1 MDLSSKQLGLK
12 LQNDIISNKI
22 INKFTLTQHQLL
34 LEQELI

>member
-12 LQNDIISNKI
+12 LQNDIINNKI
-22 INKFTLTQHQLL
+22 INKFTLTQYQLL